1 MTLPPETLRHTVTVL
16 GSGGNVGSH
25 TVKHLARLEEVER
38 IVLVDPDTYSQANLR
53 VQDIEARDVG
63 RKKVEV
69 QKRQVR
75 RINPSVEVVALCAPV
90 EQVPPAMLRSSV
102 ILACMDSKRS
112 RLSANRLSL
121 GLEIPWIDS
130 GVDGTG
136 GLARISLHFPGM
148 ERPCGICAWDSRHLA
163 ALEQRYPCTDGA
175 ETTAPTGAPSSLGG
189 LAAALQVLHAQR
201 YLAGEL
207 KPEDFGREL
216 VLDTRHHRLLASS
229 FRRNP
234 DCLAEHEAWDAQPL
248 ARRPQELTL
257 DDALSLAPG
266 NGRRSLWLDASPFIG
281 ELTCHRCGTARKLL
295 RHEAALLPRHDRCTS
310 CRRRMLPVGS
320 ATSDRLEDDAF
331 PRRILR
337 RRLSSLGLRDG
348 DVFAVA
354 ASGGTRRY
362 ELRRGTPS

>member
-1 MTLPPETLRHTVTVL
+1 MTLPPEVLRRTVTVL

-25 TVKHLARLEEVER
+25 AVKHLARLQEVER
-38 IVLVDPDTYSQANLR
+38 LVLVDPDTYSQKNLR

-75 RINPSVEVVALCAPV
+75 RINPSMEVVALCAPV
-90 EQVPPAMLRSSV
+90 EQVPPAMLRSAV
-102 ILACMDSKRS
+102 ILACMDSRQA
-112 RLSANRLSL
+112 RLSANRITL
-121 GLEIPWIDS
+121 GLRIPWIDS
-130 GVDGTG
+130 GVEGTG
-136 GLARISLHFPGM
+136 GLARISLYFPGL
-148 ERPCGICAWDSRHLA
+148 ERPCGICAWDERHFA
-163 ALEQRYPCTDGA
+163 TMEQRYPCSDGE

-189 LAAALQVLHAQR
+189 LAASLQVLHAQR

-207 KPEDFGREL
+207 GPEDFGREM
-216 VLDTRHHRLLASS
+216 VLDTLYRRLSAPA

-234 DCLAEHEAWDAQPL
+234 DCLAEHEAWDAQLLQQTPE
-248 ARRPQELTL
+248 ELTL
-257 DDALSLAPG
+257 GDALELAPG
-266 NGRRSLWLDASPFIG
+266 NGRRSLWVDASPFIG
-281 ELTCHRCGTARKLL
+281 ELACHHCGTSRRLL
-295 RHEAALLPRHDRCTS
+295 RHEASLLPRHDRCPS

-320 ATSDRLEDDAF
+320 ATWDRLEDGEF

-337 RRLSSLGLRDG
+337 RRLSRLGLRPG

-362 ELRRGTPS
+362 ELS